1 MEIVVRGRHMEV
13 SDRFREHV
21 AGRFDRLEDHGF
33 AIQRIDVEVTKE
45 RNPRLADHAMKVE
58 LTCRGRGPVVRAE
71 YAAADKFVAFDA
83 AADRLE
89 ERLRRSAERR
99 RARSRSGGRP
109 PVPVPPAEPATAE
122 AAPAQPPE
130 QQPDDGVI
138 YAEGPV
144 VVREKTHATEA
155 MSVEQALDAMELVG
169 HDFYLF
175 LDEAN
180 GKPSVVYRRR
190 GYSYGLIRLEVAAAP
205 VAS

>member
-1 MEIVVRGRHMEV
+1 MEIVVRGRHVDV
-13 SDRFREHV
+13 SERFRDHV
-21 AGRFDRLEDHGF
+21 VGRLERLEDHGF
-33 AIQRIDVEVTKE
+33 ALQRIDVEVTKE
-45 RNPRLADHAMKVE
+45 RNPRLADQAMRVE

-71 YAAADKFVAFDA
+71 YAAADKVVAFDA
-83 AADRLE
+83 AADRLD

-99 RARSRSGGRP
+99 RNLARSGARP
-109 PVPVPPAEPATAE
+109 SIPVEPMESALPAETPEPAEETL
-122 AAPAQPPE
+122 Q
-130 QQPDDGVI
+130 DGVI

-155 MSVEQALDAMELVG
+155 MTVEQALDAMELVG

-175 LDEAN
+175 LDAAN

>member
-1 MEIVVRGRHMEV
+1 MEIVVRGRHLEV
-13 SDRFREHV
+13 SERFRDHV
-21 AGRFDRLEDHGF
+21 VGRLERLEGHGF
-33 AIQRIDVEVTKE
+33 ALQRIDVEVTKE
-45 RNPRLADHAMKVE
+45 RNPRLADQAMKVE

-71 YAAADKFVAFDA
+71 YATGDKFVAFDA

-89 ERLRRSAERR
+89 ERLRRSADRR
-99 RARSRSGGRP
+99 RVLARSGNRHAA
-109 PVPVPPAEPATAE
+109 PVPPLEPAAQE
-122 AAPAQPPE
+122 EPPAAPE
-130 QQPDDGVI
+130 QQPDAGVI

-144 VVREKTHATEA
+144 IVREKTHATEA

-205 VAS
+205 VPS